1 MGLAILILGLA
12 LLLGGH
18 TFVTFRAQRAA
29 LVTRLGESTYKAVFT
44 VIALVGLVL
53 IVWGFA
59 RYRAAGPIDIWYPP
73 PWTRHVTVALTWPA
87 IVLIVAAY
95 SRGRIYAALKH
106 PFLAGV
112 KLWAVAHLIS
122 NGDLGSVILFG
133 SVLVWSVYD
142 RISLKRRSDPGA
154 PGIPV
159 GGARNDAIAV
169 IGGTLLYLVLGF
181 LHPQFIGVPAFS
193 R

>member
-1 MGLAILILGLA
+1 MGLAVLILGLA
-12 LLLGGH
+12 VFFGGH
-18 TFVTFRAQRAA
+18 TIATFRAQRAA
-29 LVTRLGESTYKAVFT
+29 LVARFGENTYKLLYSAV
-44 VIALVGLVL
+44 ALIGLVL

-59 RYRAAGPIDIWYPP
+59 RYRAAGPIDLWYPP
-73 PWTRHVTVALTWPA
+73 TWTRHVTVALTWPA
-87 IVLIVAAY
+87 IILIVASY

-112 KLWAVAHLIS
+112 KLWAAAHLIA
-122 NGDLGSVILFG
+122 NGDLGSIIMFG
-133 SVLVWSVYD
+133 SVLAWSVYD

-154 PGIPV
+154 PSIPV
-159 GGARNDAIAV
+159 GGPRNDAIAV
-169 IGGTLLYLVLGF
+169 VVGTLLFLVLGF